1 MLCNVLIS
9 RALRTT
15 KLAQLTIKLRASAQ
29 GYQEILSKMREF
41 TLGKLPM
48 LY

>member
-29 GYQEILSKMREF
+29 GYQEILRDIKQDEGVYSR
-41 TLGKLPM
+41 
-48 LY
+48 